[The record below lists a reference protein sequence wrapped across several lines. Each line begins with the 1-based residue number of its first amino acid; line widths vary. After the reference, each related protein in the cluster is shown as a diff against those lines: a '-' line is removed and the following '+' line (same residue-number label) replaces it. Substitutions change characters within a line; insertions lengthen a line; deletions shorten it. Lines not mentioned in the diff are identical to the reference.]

1 MTDYNVLLY
10 YYFTWIED
18 PSVFAE
24 RHRTLCSALGLLGR
38 ILVSHEGINGTVSG
52 KQESCCE
59 YKRILQ
65 SDVRF
70 LNIEF
75 KIDNVESHVF
85 KKLSVRVKDELVT
98 LRAADIAP
106 SHDSD
111 DVRGHV
117 QRQRGHYVEPSDF
130 LALLEINDAIIIDGR
145 TDYEYDLGHF
155 RGAVRPPI
163 ASFREFP
170 EWIRREL
177 SQYKNKKVVT
187 YCTGGIRCEKLT
199 SFMIAEGFEDVYQLR
214 GGIVT
219 YGKDEATRGSLWDGR
234 CYVFD
239 ERISIEINKTGNK
252 RIVGRCHHC
261 GTPTEQY
268 VNCANLDCHR
278 QHLSCAGCEERMQRS
293 CSAEC
298 IRAPRRESSLRHD
311 AGYQEIPGME
321 LFAGG

>member
-18 PSVFAE
+18 PSAVAE
-24 RHRTLCSALGLLGR
+24 MHWTLCSALGLLGR
-38 ILVSHEGINGTVSG
+38 ILVSHEGVNGTVSG
-52 KQESCCE
+52 NRESCSE
-59 YKRILQ
+59 YIRIVQ
-65 SDVRF
+65 SDERF
-70 LNIEF
+70 RTIEF
-75 KIDNVESHVF
+75 KIDNVENHVF

-98 LRAADIAP
+98 LRANESAH
-106 SHDSD
+106 SHDRD

-117 QRQRGHYVEPSDF
+117 DRQRGQYVEPSDF
-130 LALLEINDAIIIDGR
+130 LALLESNDAIIIDGR

-170 EWIRREL
+170 AWIRREL
-177 SQYKNKKVVT
+177 SQYKKRKVVT

-199 SFMIAEGFEDVYQLR
+199 SFMIAEGFEDVYQLH
-214 GGIVT
+214 GGIVS
-219 YGKDEATRGSLWDGR
+219 YGKDEAARGSLWDGR

-239 ERISIEINKTGNK
+239 ERISIEINKAGNK
-252 RIVGRCHHC
+252 LIVGRCHHC
-261 GTPTEQY
+261 GTPTEHY

-278 QHLSCAGCEERMQRS
+278 QHLVCVGCEESMQRS

-298 IRAPRRESSLRHD
+298 IAAPRRETSSRHD
-311 AGYQEIPGME
+311 AAYQEIPGME